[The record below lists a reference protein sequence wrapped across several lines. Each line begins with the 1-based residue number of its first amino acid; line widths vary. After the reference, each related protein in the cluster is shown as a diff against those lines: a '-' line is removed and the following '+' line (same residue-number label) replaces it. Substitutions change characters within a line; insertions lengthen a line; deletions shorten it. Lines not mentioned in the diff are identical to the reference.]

1 MSDWSG
7 AIALFGGLA
16 AWALLQYV
24 VFPRL
29 GVPT

>member
-1 MSDWSG
+1 MSDLL
-7 AIALFGGLA
+7 LFGGFLV

-24 VFPRL
+24 ILPRL